1 MTRFERMDAELWLEK
16 ARETLAALDA
26 GQPIMGA
33 FKGDTSYYPSA
44 TGVLRAVTAGLATA
58 VQKSLE
64 SRP

>member
-1 MTRFERMDAELWLEK
+1 MTRAERMDAELWLEK

-33 FKGDTSYYPSA
+33 VKNSPDYYPSA
-44 TGVLRAVTAGLATA
+44 TGVLRAVTAGLSTA